1 MMPLDCSVNEDLDCG
16 VHWHITLTTLLETND
31 SQKFS
36 LAVPKETACSYICV
50 FDPTFGPDAGVPCLQ
65 HILQD
70 CKKLRSD
77 YKEIHDKQG
86 VLVPGLRS
94 RKLH

>member
-50 FDPTFGPDAGVPCLQ
+50 FDPAFGPDAGVPCLQ

-70 CKKLRSD
+70 SKKVVSN
-77 YKEIHDKQG
+77 
-86 VLVPGLRS
+86 
-94 RKLH
+94 